1 MGCVTE
7 RVILAEDPSSVQ
19 AQWGWESPFNLLK
32 LSAKSVGLLIS
43 FLGEESQLFTFNS
56 LKAELR
62 LVTGDRSPVLL
73 VGLSNLTCRVPT
85 SGLSCIKPM
94 NKNLFIFSICF
105 HMSLII

>member
-1 MGCVTE
+1 MVCVTE
-7 RVILAEDPSSVQ
+7 RAIQAEDPSSVQ

-32 LSAKSVGLLIS
+32 LSAKSVCLLIS

-62 LVTGDRSPVLL
+62 LVTGERSPVFL
-73 VGLSNLTCRVPT
+73 VGLLNLTCSVPT
-85 SGLSCIKPM
+85 SGLSCIKSM
-94 NKNLFIFSICF
+94 NKNVFIISIYF